1 MLPIDLDKAYLLVT
15 RNVLE
20 LYHYFCFHFC
30 QKLCLLEEILDRSQL
45 ISKQCPVLK
54 FDNPQASI
62 ANRGNLIL
70 LNYCLFCE
78 K

>member
-20 LYHYFCFHFC
+20 LYHYFCLHFC

-45 ISKQCPVLK
+45 ISKQCPVVY
-54 FDNPQASI
+54 I
-62 ANRGNLIL
+62 
-70 LNYCLFCE
+70 
-78 K
+78 